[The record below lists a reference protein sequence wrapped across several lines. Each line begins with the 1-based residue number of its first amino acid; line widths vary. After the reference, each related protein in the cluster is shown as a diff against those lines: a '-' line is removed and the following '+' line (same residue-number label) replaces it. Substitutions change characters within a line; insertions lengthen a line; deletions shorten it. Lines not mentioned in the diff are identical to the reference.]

1 MLSKKAEEFI
11 KRVTKR
17 SETLGAPGAPLHYVN
32 LSDVQEAADIAYSEG
47 EENQADV
54 MGKYQPD
61 LKSLFDLFEEVS
73 ENKLPPKKP
82 GFNHSNPCVC
92 YIPPSSNE
100 SSKFLVAYYHYGISG
115 DSILS
120 EPHWVCHQ
128 SGGLKYLNPSH
139 YLELPGEPEKKEEKG
154 RLTAEETS
162 ITGKS
167 RSMNRLDNIPNGTY
181 SAIMGGH
188 RVTIHQDSNYWF
200 FDFEV
205 GIRTIRQEITII
217 VLNGY
222 GYISL

>member
-11 KRVTKR
+11 KRATKR
-17 SETLGAPGAPLHYVN
+17 SETLGAPGAPLHYVS
-32 LSDVQEAADIAYSEG
+32 LSDAQEAADIAYSEG

-61 LKSLFDLFEEVS
+61 IKSLFDLFEEVS
-73 ENKLPPKKP
+73 ESNLPTKKI

-100 SSKFLVAYYHYGISG
+100 SSKFLVAYYHYGVPG

-128 SGGLKYLNPSH
+128 NGGLKYLNPSH
-139 YLELPGEPEKKEEKG
+139 YLELPGEPEKKEEGK
-154 RLTAEETS
+154 LTAEEIS
-162 ITGKS
+162 ITGKN
-167 RSMNRLDNIPNGTY
+167 RSINRINNIPDGTY
-181 SAIMGGH
+181 YAYMGGH
-188 RVTIHQDSNYWF
+188 CVTIHQGSDCWVFN
-200 FDFEV
+200 FEI
-205 GIRTIRQEITII
+205 GIRTIRQEITIT

-222 GYISL
+222 GYISI